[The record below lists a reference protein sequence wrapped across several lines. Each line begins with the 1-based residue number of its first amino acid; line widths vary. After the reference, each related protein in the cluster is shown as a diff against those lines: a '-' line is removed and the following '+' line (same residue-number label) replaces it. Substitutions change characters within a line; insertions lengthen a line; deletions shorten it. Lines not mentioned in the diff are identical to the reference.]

1 MTGKKVTVMKL
12 PVGLPRDLEDV
23 SLKYRRKELV
33 WNKRDGNYPFET
45 IKTTCPFCNKEI
57 AAIVHY
63 EITQGEFADTK
74 TLFWIAECPVCMQ
87 PIICDIESNC
97 TYPPGLP
104 FDSVKNLPEDVQKI
118 YTECRTACGSGCYTA
133 AVILARTLLNHV
145 AVDKGAEENKSFQFY
160 VNYLIDNY
168 MPKNAKGWVDAIRAL
183 ANDST
188 HRLEILEQQDAEQV
202 IKFVMYLLKYIYEL
216 PAELV

>member
-1 MTGKKVTVMKL
+1 MTGKKVDVMKL
-12 PVGLPRDLEDV
+12 PVGLPRDLEDA

-33 WNKRDGNYPFET
+33 WNKRDGNYPLET
-45 IKTTCPFCNKEI
+45 IKTTCPFCHKEI
-57 AAIVHY
+57 AAVVHY
-63 EITQGEFADTK
+63 EITQGEFADTR
-74 TLFWIAECPVCMQ
+74 TMFWVVECPACMQ
-87 PIICDIESNC
+87 PIICDVESNC

-104 FDSVKNLPEDVQKI
+104 FDSVKKLPEDVQKV
-118 YTECRTACGSGCYTA
+118 YNECRTACGSGCYTA

-160 VNYLIDNY
+160 VNYLVDNF
-168 MPKNAKGWVDAIRAL
+168 MPKNAKSWVDTIRAL

-188 HRLEILEQQDAEQV
+188 HHLEILEQQDAEQV

-216 PAELV
+216 PEELV